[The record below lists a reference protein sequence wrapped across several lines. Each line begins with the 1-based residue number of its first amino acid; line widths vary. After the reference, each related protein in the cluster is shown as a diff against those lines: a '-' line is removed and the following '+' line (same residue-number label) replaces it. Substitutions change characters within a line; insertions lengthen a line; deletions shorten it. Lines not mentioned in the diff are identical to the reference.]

1 MNPVYSD
8 HEILD
13 RVEADI
19 RTTMD
24 HLKARTLAQFGDL
37 QTMPRSKFIV
47 AELTAEEFDMYAD
60 TLVHEVVKFWRA
72 KLPEET
78 EFRADMAAHD
88 RQIAKGE

>member
-19 RTTMD
+19 RTTME

-37 QTMPRSKFIV
+37 QTIPKSKKLVLEATRIDF
-47 AELTAEEFDMYAD
+47 EQHTD
-60 TLVHEVVKFWRA
+60 TLLAEVVRYWRA
-72 KLPEET
+72 KLPDET
-78 EFRADMAAHD
+78 EYRADMVAHS
-88 RQIAKGE
+88 RQIARGE